1 MSLPDAVDLLAPP
14 LTDQEVIYYQSL
26 LELAAGGFCLPRVLS
41 GHQQFYREAS

>member
-26 LELAAGGFCLPRVLS
+26 LELAAGALGCRLLLQQSAVQ
-41 GHQQFYREAS
+41 HQ

>member
-26 LELAAGGFCLPRVLS
+26 LELAAGGPNCQLLLQRSAVR
-41 GHQQFYREAS
+41 HA

>member
-26 LELAAGGFCLPRVLS
+26 LELAAGKKRIDWRTTLEIHLS
-41 GHQQFYREAS
+41 HTL

>member
-26 LELAAGGFCLPRVLS
+26 LELAAGASQRQNVPG
-41 GHQQFYREAS
+41 QQG